1 MLRKDDIH
9 LTDNDTKIFAANLLN
24 YLNINLE
31 NAINFNVDFHNS
43 ESMLDWQQQVKA
55 SLGRVNK
62 NWRPKS
68 AGNRNAWYFN
78 NHRNKIG

>member
-1 MLRKDDIH
+1 MIDYRMLRKDDIY

-43 ESMLDWQQQVKA
+43 ESMLD
-55 SLGRVNK
+55 
-62 NWRPKS
+62 
-68 AGNRNAWYFN
+68 
-78 NHRNKIG
+78 